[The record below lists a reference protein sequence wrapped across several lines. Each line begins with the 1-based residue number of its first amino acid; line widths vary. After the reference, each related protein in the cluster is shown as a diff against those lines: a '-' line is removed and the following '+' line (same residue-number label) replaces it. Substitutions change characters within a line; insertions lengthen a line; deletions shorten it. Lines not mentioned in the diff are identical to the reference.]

1 MVQGKEAKK
10 SHFCGGSL
18 TGKRRVVARKHQP
31 ASVYWGPPPS
41 LRPTS
46 IPTFMRAETW
56 QATNT
61 ADSRPD
67 SLPGKYLSGAQ
78 PGFHSSISALWL
90 SSGLANSEP
99 AINGCLLINTH
110 LGNTIKNNF
119 KEKRKLWNYQAEAG
133 TEIKPTVD
141 SSTLL
146 PDCNSGPPSRQ
157 PLACRA
163 RSSSSSGHIDNL
175 CYSDICLF

>member
-18 TGKRRVVARKHQP
+18 TGKRRVVARKHRP
-31 ASVYWGPPPS
+31 ASVYWGPQPS

-133 TEIKPTVD
+133 TEIKPDRRLAHAPPRLQFWASITAAI
-141 SSTLL
+141 SI
-146 PDCNSGPPSRQ
+146 SGSLQQQQRPRW
-157 PLACRA
+157 
-163 RSSSSSGHIDNL
+163 
-175 CYSDICLF
+175 